1 MAAFLLAAAGPAP
14 GLTIPSGLT
23 SSVCLSRTPSGR
35 GLVAVR
41 QLQAD
46 EAALVVPTSM
56 TLHVEKDSGVD
67 SLAWPARLA
76 LRLAEEMRLDH
87 ESVHRDYLRSLP
99 AHPPLLLHRWSTA
112 QLSQLQNATL
122 EAEAAEWRGTADEA
136 WRAVEPRRRTA
147 GDAPAVC
154 EKVYQRAYDFVLS
167 RAMSQHAD
175 PRIFLVPYVD
185 LANHRAGSGGQFTV
199 ADDWARLVTSAAVA
213 EGAEV
218 TLDYGGRPSDELLL
232 QYGFVPARNDEDG
245 VTLRGEDGAV
255 ECVVTW
261 EDVRAQR
268 VGAAARERCAALLDM
283 MPTSL
288 AEDVDSLRD
297 LEGRVTPAAAA
308 EEEEEQSAEEGGGSL
323 EAALRYR
330 ILKKQLL
337 AAAAGQPASSP
348 GSSAF
353 AVRKQ

>member
-1 MAAFLLAAAGPAP
+1 MLRTTGTSEPARVAQSATVEIIRLRNPRASRSWPVSALGNAPKPVARLMPDRGSASQPSASGCQQHGAASSKQRLRNTEWELLKRASAALGF
-14 GLTIPSGLT
+14 
-23 SSVCLSRTPSGR
+23 
-35 GLVAVR
+35 
-41 QLQAD
+41 AD
-46 EAALVVPTSM
+46 ETAEGAL
-56 TLHVEKDSGVD
+56 LKHVERI
-67 SLAWPARLA
+67 PT
-76 LRLAEEMRLDH
+76 LR
-87 ESVHRDYLRSLP
+87 RDK
-99 AHPPLLLHRWSTA
+99 T
-112 QLSQLQNATL
+112 
-122 EAEAAEWRGTADEA
+122 
-136 WRAVEPRRRTA
+136 
-147 GDAPAVC
+147 
-154 EKVYQRAYDFVLS
+154 VLS
-167 RAMSQHAD
+167 RAMSQHAA

-185 LANHRAGSGGQFTV
+185 LANHRAGSGGQYTV
-199 ADDWARLVTSAAVA
+199 ADDQARLVTSAAVA

-261 EDVRAQR
+261 EDVRARR